1 MGYFWDGKV
10 NAIAPARP
18 SRSPTRPFLP
28 SSFCLSP
35 MPRSVALHPDHK
47 QAVAIA
53 LERNGFLT
61 QGDLAAHLEIALSTV
76 SNFCRGVRVSI
87 AKFEKIAEALG
98 LEPRDLIVAR
108 GEAEDAAPKGGSV
121 LPMTFYAYDE
131 DWVGR
136 EALVADLANQVQGRC
151 RLLMIT
157 GIAGVGKTALA
168 ERLSLELAGLGVPL
182 RETVEAQDQVPDF
195 GSFAARMLEKLGEA
209 ITPSDR
215 ANRPQLLVHLVQSL
229 QTRPHL
235 LLIDSLEEWL
245 QGNEQ
250 EGWSEFKDEGFLQ
263 FFQQVLAADSFQS
276 RIILTSQELPSQLLA
291 LGTRYRNHWATQLL
305 TGLSASEQLALF
317 DKTGLAA
324 SVDTEG
330 YTYLVRIGQAYEG
343 HPLALRIIAGEIGS
357 RPYFGNVVAYW
368 QRYGQ
373 EIEVV
378 ENAIAAAAAGQA
390 VGADDRWQLDRFT
403 QALRRNVRQR
413 LEQTFQRLRQEAK
426 FAYILLCEAAVYRC
440 AVPEDWWLSHL
451 DYWDGTPETGL
462 LALDALRDRFLV
474 EEVIQSERHT
484 LRQHRLIRSVALEHF
499 QHLDEL
505 V

>member
-1 MGYFWDGKV
+1 
-10 NAIAPARP
+10 
-18 SRSPTRPFLP
+18 
-28 SSFCLSP
+28 

-76 SNFCRGVRVSI
+76 SNFCRGVKVSI
-87 AKFEKIAEALG
+87 AKFEEISDALG
-98 LEPRDLIVAR
+98 LEPRELIL
-108 GEAEDAAPKGGSV
+108 APRETQNAVSDRNSV
-121 LPMTFYAYDE
+121 PPMTFHAYDE
-131 DWVGR
+131 GWVGR
-136 EALVADLANQVQGRC
+136 EALVSELATQVQDRC
-151 RLLMIT
+151 RLLIIT
-157 GIAGVGKTALA
+157 GMAGVGNTALA
-168 ERLSLELAGLGVPL
+168 ERLSLELTAFGVPW
-182 RETVEAQDQVPDF
+182 RETGEAPDQVPDF

-209 ITPSDR
+209 VTPSDR
-215 ANRPQLLVHLVQSL
+215 ADRPQLLARLVQAL
-229 QTRPHL
+229 QTRRQL

-263 FFQQVLAADSFQS
+263 FFQQVLIADSFQS

-291 LGTRYRNHWATQLL
+291 LGTRYRNHWVTQLL

-317 DKTGLAA
+317 DKTGLAP
-324 SVDTEG
+324 SPESEG
-330 YTYLVRIGQAYEG
+330 YAYLVRMGQAYEG
-343 HPLALRIIAGEIGS
+343 HPLALRVIAGEIGS

-368 QRYGQ
+368 QHYGH
-373 EIEVV
+373 EIETV
-378 ENAIAAAAAGQA
+378 ESAIAAATAGQS

-403 QALRRNVRQR
+403 QTLRRNVRQR
-413 LEQTFQRLRQEAK
+413 LEHTFQRLRQDAK
-426 FAYILLCEAAVYRC
+426 FAYILLCESAVYRC

-451 DYWDGTPETGL
+451 DYWDCAPELGL

-474 EEVIQSERHT
+474 EEAIESERYT
-484 LRQHRLIRSVALEHF
+484 LRQHSLIRSVALEHF

>member
-1 MGYFWDGKV
+1 
-10 NAIAPARP
+10 
-18 SRSPTRPFLP
+18 
-28 SSFCLSP
+28 

-76 SNFCRGVRVSI
+76 SNFCRGVKVSI
-87 AKFEKIAEALG
+87 AKFEEIAEALG
-98 LEPRDLIVAR
+98 LEPRELILAR
-108 GEAEDAAPKGGSV
+108 EEASSAPEGDAS
-121 LPMTFYAYDE
+121 PMTFYAYDE
-131 DWVGR
+131 GWVGR
-136 EALVADLANQVQGRC
+136 EALVSELAAQVQGSC
-151 RLLMIT
+151 RLLVIT

-168 ERLSLELAGLGVPL
+168 ERLSLELAGFGVPL
-182 RETVEAQDQVPDF
+182 RETVEAQEQGADF
-195 GSFAARMLEKLGEA
+195 GSFAARMLERLGEA
-209 ITPSDR
+209 VTPSERADR
-215 ANRPQLLVHLVQSL
+215 SQLLARLVRALQSRR
-229 QTRPHL
+229 QL

-263 FFQQVLAADSFQS
+263 FFQQVLAADNFQS

-291 LGTRYRNHWATQLL
+291 VGTRYRNHWATQLL

-317 DKTGLAA
+317 DKTGLSLSPDA
-324 SVDTEG
+324 DG
-330 YTYLVRIGQAYEG
+330 YTYLVRTGQAYEG
-343 HPLALRIIAGEIGS
+343 HPLALRVIAGEIGS

-368 QRYGQ
+368 QRYRQ
-373 EIEVV
+373 EIEAV

-390 VGADDRWQLDRFT
+390 IGADDRWQLDRFT
-403 QALRRNVRQR
+403 RTLRRNVRQR
-413 LEQTFQRLRQEAK
+413 LEHTFQRLRQEAK

-451 DYWDGTPETGL
+451 DYWDCTPEKGH

-474 EEVIQSERHT
+474 EEAICPGQGFANKSNGYT
-484 LRQHRLIRSVALEHF
+484 LRQHSLIRSVALEHF

>member
-1 MGYFWDGKV
+1 
-10 NAIAPARP
+10 
-18 SRSPTRPFLP
+18 
-28 SSFCLSP
+28 

-53 LERNGFLT
+53 LQRNGFLT

-87 AKFEKIAEALG
+87 AKFEEIAEALG
-98 LEPRDLIVAR
+98 LEPRELILAA
-108 GEAEDAAPKGGSV
+108 GETQSAALAIPLGTRITQRPAS
-121 LPMTFYAYDE
+121 PMTFYAYDE
-131 DWVGR
+131 GWVGR
-136 EALVADLANQVQGRC
+136 EALVKELVDRVQGSC
-151 RLLMIT
+151 RLLVIT

-168 ERLSLELAGLGVPL
+168 ERLSLELAGFGVPL
-182 RETVEAQDQVPDF
+182 RETVEAQEQVPDF
-195 GSFAARMLEKLGEA
+195 GSFAARMLERLGEA
-209 ITPSDR
+209 VTPSDR
-215 ANRPQLLVHLVQSL
+215 ANRPQLLARLVQTL
-229 QTRPHL
+229 QNRCQL

-250 EGWSEFKDEGFLQ
+250 EGWSEFKDAGFLQ
-263 FFQQVLAADSFQS
+263 FFQQVLAADNFQS

-291 LGTRYRNHWATQLL
+291 VGTRYRNHWATQLL
-305 TGLSASEQLALF
+305 TGLSAPEQLALF
-317 DKTGLAA
+317 NKTGLALSPDA
-324 SVDTEG
+324 EG
-330 YTYLVRIGQAYEG
+330 YTYLARIGQAYEG
-343 HPLALRIIAGEIGS
+343 HPLALRVIAGEIGS

-373 EIEVV
+373 EIETV
-378 ENAIAAAAAGQA
+378 EGAIAAAATGQS

-403 QALRRNVRQR
+403 QTLRRNVRQR
-413 LEQTFQRLRQEAK
+413 IEHTFQRLRQETK

-451 DYWDGTPETGL
+451 DYWDCTPEKGL

-474 EEVIQSERHT
+474 EEAISSESYT
-484 LRQHRLIRSVALEHF
+484 LRQHSLIRSVALEHF
-499 QHLDEL
+499 QRLDQL

>member
-1 MGYFWDGKV
+1 MFD
-10 NAIAPARP
+10 IATLA
-18 SRSPTRPFLP
+18 RSPPHLFHP
-28 SSFCLSP
+28 SSFCLHPFP

-61 QGDLAAHLEIALSTV
+61 QGDLAAHLDIALSTV
-76 SNFCRGVRVSI
+76 SNFCRGIKVSI
-87 AKFEKIAEALG
+87 AKFEEISAALG
-98 LEPRDLIVAR
+98 LEPRELILAR
-108 GEAEDAAPKGGSV
+108 GKAEDTASNGGSA

-131 DWVGR
+131 GWVGR
-136 EALVADLANQVQGRC
+136 EALVADLATQVQGGC

-157 GIAGVGKTALA
+157 GIAGVGKTALS
-168 ERLSLELAGLGVPL
+168 ERLSLDLVGFGVPL
-182 RETVEAQDQVPDF
+182 RETAEAQDQVPDF
-195 GSFAARMLEKLGEA
+195 GSFAARMLEKLGEVV
-209 ITPSDR
+209 TPSDR
-215 ANRPQLLVHLVQSL
+215 ADRPQLLARLMQAL
-229 QTRPHL
+229 QTSRQL

-263 FFQQVLAADSFQS
+263 FFQQVLVADSFRS
-276 RIILTSQELPSQLLA
+276 RIVLTSQELPSQLLA

-317 DKTGLAA
+317 DKTGLATSEDA
-324 SVDTEG
+324 EG
-330 YTYLVRIGQAYEG
+330 YPYLVRMGQAYEG

-368 QRYGQ
+368 QRYGH
-373 EIEVV
+373 EIETV
-378 ENAIAAAAAGQA
+378 ERAIAAAAAGQA

-403 QALRRNVRQR
+403 QTLRRNVRQR

-451 DYWDGTPETGL
+451 DYWDCTLEQGL

-474 EEVIQSERHT
+474 EEAICPGQGFANASERYT
-484 LRQHRLIRSVALEHF
+484 LRQHSLIRSVSLEHF
-499 QHLDEL
+499 QNLDEL
-505 V
+505 I

>member
-1 MGYFWDGKV
+1 MGREGERIKFEQIQV
-10 NAIAPARP
+10 SFFVLRF
-18 SRSPTRPFLP
+18 SFFSL
-28 SSFCLSP
+28 SS

-76 SNFCRGVRVSI
+76 SNFCRGVKVSI
-87 AKFEKIAEALG
+87 AKFEEIAEALG
-98 LEPRDLIVAR
+98 LEPRELILAP
-108 GEAEDAAPKGGSV
+108 GETQGAVSERNSV
-121 LPMTFYAYDE
+121 PPMTFYAYDE
-131 DWVGR
+131 GWVGR
-136 EALVADLANQVQGRC
+136 EALVSELATQVQDRC
-151 RLLMIT
+151 RLLIIT

-168 ERLSLELAGLGVPL
+168 ERLSLELVGFGVPL
-182 RETVEAQDQVPDF
+182 RETVETQDQVLDF
-195 GSFAARMLEKLGEA
+195 GSFAARMLEKLGETV
-209 ITPSDR
+209 TPSDR
-215 ANRPQLLVHLVQSL
+215 TDRPQLLARLVQAF
-229 QTRPHL
+229 QTHPQL
-235 LLIDSLEEWL
+235 LLVDSLEEWL

-317 DKTGLAA
+317 DKTGLAVSPDA
-324 SVDTEG
+324 EG
-330 YTYLVRIGQAYEG
+330 YAYLVRMGQAYEG
-343 HPLALRIIAGEIGS
+343 HPLALRVIAGEIGS

-373 EIEVV
+373 EIERV
-378 ENAIAAAAAGQA
+378 ERAIAAATAGQT

-403 QALRRNVRQR
+403 QTLRRNVRQR

-451 DYWDGTPETGL
+451 DYWDCTPEKGL

-474 EEVIQSERHT
+474 EEAIQSERYT
-484 LRQHRLIRSVALEHF
+484 LRQHSLIRSVALEHF

-505 V
+505 I